1 MSLKNYNNNI
11 NESDVTDDTDSFNKS
26 DSWSK
31 DDKIP
36 EILENI
42 NKIKISD
49 PIINNIDTDLLSSIF
64 YSESDNESNEQTNES
79 DEQFDELDKSD
90 ESDKSDKSDE
100 SDSESSIE
108 YNKLQKGV
116 NQLLVKEIKPVS
128 DEILS
133 NVFYNTYENSETIDR
148 LIESETISISIKSS
162 NQKKHKIYPK
172 IN

>member
-79 DEQFDELDKSD
+79 DEQFDELDKSYMRNNRVNLKA
-90 ESDKSDKSDE
+90 ELHT
-100 SDSESSIE
+100 
-108 YNKLQKGV
+108 NKQV
-116 NQLLVKEIKPVS
+116 VIICAE
-128 DEILS
+128 
-133 NVFYNTYENSETIDR
+133 
-148 LIESETISISIKSS
+148 
-162 NQKKHKIYPK
+162 
-172 IN
+172 